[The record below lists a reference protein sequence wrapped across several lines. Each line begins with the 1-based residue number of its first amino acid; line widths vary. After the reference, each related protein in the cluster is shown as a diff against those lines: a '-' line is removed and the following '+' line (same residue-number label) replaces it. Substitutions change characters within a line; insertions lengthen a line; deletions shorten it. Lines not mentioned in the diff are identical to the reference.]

1 MNHSKKFVT
10 PINSS
15 DSVSS
20 NINKIAIVLLKPDA
34 FCENDTSLM
43 KGSESLRMRHLEIL
57 GYKVLQIKYNDWNS
71 MYLNIEGAKQSFLK
85 NLLQLT

>member
-20 NINKIAIVLLKPDA
+20 NTNKIAIVLLKPDA